1 MPNFIAALCA
11 VVLSLLGFLPGGLG
25 SAGFDTARTAALAV
39 VTIFLAWQ
47 AYALLRQRAS
57 AAGQRDTRVRSGRE
71 GPGAARRAQ
80 AVCKPR
86 RRPQPQG
93 PSPLPAATR

>member
-57 AAGQRDTRVRSGRE
+57 PPASATPASGAAEKAPAQ
-71 GPGAARRAQ
+71 PAARRLQ
-80 AVCKPR
+80 PR
-86 RRPQPQG
+86 HRPRPQG
-93 PSPLPAATR
+93 LSPLPAATR